1 MEMNAKKSKKQF
13 SRRGFLKGAAAIA
26 PGMATASALGAWQQN
41 STENPSKWDRETDV
55 VVLGTG
61 FAGLSAAITVK
72 DAGARVVIL
81 EKMPQQYEGGNSKV
95 SGNMWWT
102 PTNLP
107 EALQYMEALSRGLTD
122 KESIQALAEEM
133 MKLNSWLEGQGVNP
147 RPLGLF
153 QPEHPELPGSGC
165 VRTWSN
171 NGMSAEG
178 RLWIPIREQVTKRG
192 IEILYE
198 TPAKDLVMSPKSR
211 AIIGVKAER
220 NGRSV
225 FINARRGVVMA
236 CGGFEFDFEM
246 QKQFLPGWPTYG
258 RGTPGNTGD
267 GIRMAQKVG
276 SALWH
281 MNNSLAG
288 LGCLVVPEYAPV
300 MIPASIPGSG
310 YIIVDKAGKRF
321 MNELR
326 ENRHGFGHKECLLYF
341 DGVIGDFTR
350 IPCFGIFDEITRTKG
365 PVVSGTSWKFGWFG
379 WHGDYQP
386 SRDNMKEI
394 EKGWIV
400 KGDTLAELAGKLEM
414 KPEVLETSVA
424 RYNEHCKNKV
434 DPDFA
439 RPSRS
444 LVPVEKPPFYSVK
457 LYPATFNTQGGPRR
471 NAKCQVVDPYNQPIG
486 RLYSAGELGS
496 FWGWMY
502 NGGGNNAEALC
513 TGQIAGRNAAA
524 ARPWSAA

>member
-1 MEMNAKKSKKQF
+1 MNAKRSEKQV
-13 SRRGFLKGAAAIA
+13 SRRRFLKGAAVAA
-26 PGMATASALGAWQQN
+26 PSVAAANLLDAWSQP
-41 STENPSKWDRETDV
+41 STEVPQKWDREADV
-55 VVLGTG
+55 VVIGTG

-72 DAGARVVIL
+72 DAGAKPVIL
-81 EKMPQQYEGGNSKV
+81 EKMSQKYEGGNSKV

-107 EALQYMEALSRGLTD
+107 ESLQYMEALCFGLTD

-133 MKLNSWLEGQGVNP
+133 LKLNEWLGTLGVKP
-147 RPLGLF
+147 TRLGMF

-171 NGMSAEG
+171 NGSGEG
-178 RLWIPIREQVTKRG
+178 RLWIPIRGQVEKRG

-198 TPAKDLVMSPKSR
+198 TPARDLIVSPKTR
-211 AIIGVKAER
+211 EIIGVRATSGNKSI
-220 NGRSV
+220 SV
-225 FINARRGVVMA
+225 KARRGVVLA

-276 SALWH
+276 AALWH

-288 LGCLVVPEYAPV
+288 IGCIIVPEYAPL
-300 MIPASIPGSG
+300 MIPAGIPGNG
-310 YIIVDKAGKRF
+310 YIIVDKTGKRF
-321 MNELR
+321 MNEFR
-326 ENRHGFGHKECLLYF
+326 ENRHGFGHKENLLYF

-350 IPCFGIFDEITRTKG
+350 IPCFGIFDEATRTRG
-365 PVVSGTSWKFGWFG
+365 PIISGASWKFGWFG
-379 WHGDYQP
+379 WFGEYQP
-386 SRDNMKEI
+386 SRDNTKEI

-400 KGDTLAELAGKLEM
+400 KGDTLADLASKLEM
-414 KPEVLETSVA
+414 KPADLEASVA
-424 RYNEHCKNKV
+424 RYNEHCKNQL
-434 DPDFA
+434 DADFG
-439 RPSRS
+439 RPKRS
-444 LVPVEKPPFYSVK
+444 LAPLEKPPFYCVK
-457 LYPATFNTQGGPRR
+457 FYPATFNTQGGPRR
-471 NAKCQVVDPYNQPIG
+471 NAKCQVVDPDGQAIP

-524 ARPWSAA
+524 AKPW

>member
-1 MEMNAKKSKKQF
+1 MIAKDISKQV
-13 SRRGFLKGAAAIA
+13 SRRTFIKNTAAAGA
-26 PGMATASALGAWQQN
+26 FTALQPTS
-41 STENPSKWDRETDV
+41 NPEPRQWDMEFDV

-61 FAGLSAAITVK
+61 FAGLSTGITAK
-72 DAGARVVIL
+72 DAGAEVAIL
-81 EKMPQQYEGGNSKV
+81 EKMPKEHEGGNSRV

-107 EALQYMEALSRGLTD
+107 EAVQYIEALCYGLTD
-122 KESIQALAEEM
+122 SESIRALAEEM
-133 MKLNSWLEGQGVNP
+133 MRLNQWLEALGINP
-147 RPLGLF
+147 KPLGFF

-171 NGMSAEG
+171 NGVSAQG
-178 RLWIPIREQVTKRG
+178 HLWIPIREQVEKRE

-198 TPAKDLVMSPKSR
+198 TPARDLILEPQSR
-211 AIIGVKAER
+211 EIIGVQAENR
-220 NGRSV
+220 GRS
-225 FINARRGVVMA
+225 ISIKARRGVVLA
-236 CGGFEFDFEM
+236 CGGFEFNFDM

-267 GIRMAQKVG
+267 GIRMAQKAG
-276 SALWH
+276 AALWH

-288 LGCLVVPEYAPV
+288 IGCLIVPEYAPV
-300 MIPASIPGSG
+300 MIPAAIPGSG
-310 YIIVDKAGKRF
+310 YIVVDKAGKRF

-326 ENRHGFGHKECLLYF
+326 ENRHGFGHKEKLLYF
-341 DGVIGDFTR
+341 DGIAGDFTR
-350 IPCFGIFDEITRTKG
+350 IPCFGIFDETTRTRG
-365 PVVSGTSWKFGWFG
+365 PVVSSTSWKFGWFSWFSG
-379 WHGDYQP
+379 YQA
-386 SRDNMKEI
+386 SRDNLKEI

-414 KPEVLETSVA
+414 KPADLEDTVA
-424 RYNEHCKNKV
+424 RYNEHCKNGT

-439 RPSRS
+439 RPKRS
-444 LVPVEKPPFYSVK
+444 LVPLEKPPFYCVK
-457 LYPATFNTQGGPRR
+457 LYPATYNTQGGPRR
-471 NAKCQVVDPYNQPIG
+471 NAKCQVVDPDYRPIS

-524 ARPWSAA
+524 AEPRTGA